1 MTLPTVGVDITAHK
15 EERNVTDTKK
25 KTKLRVRY
33 YVELVVGSPRESH
46 TRLGFSGSFQAL
58 LRLHRVFVRLYVEKH
73 GDPHS
78 GLLTGRE
85 SFLSSSSSTSRS
97 SVSST
102 SKGSPTSLSSL
113 VRHTFGL
120 KKKKKKSSIDGAIDG
135 QGAASDQDTHYTHHT
150 HHYHHQQLQYP
161 YPTALEPPGIVP
173 FPAQNKILVQLERGE
188 AKDDDK
194 IEGRNNALFEY
205 YSQLFNGDDGEMYLE
220 LVHQRAKERADKN
233 KSELGENQSEEPEP
247 PSSRSSG
254 GFLKLLGRHPKTE
267 DVKSSKHLEFF
278 EPVYVRGRGK
288 SRGRKST
295 HRNSSLQTP

>member
-1 MTLPTVGVDITAHK
+1 MKAPKVGVDVTAHK
-15 EERNVTDTKK
+15 EEHNVTDAKK
-25 KTKLRVRY
+25 KMKLRVRY
-33 YVELVVGSPRESH
+33 YVELVVGLPRESH

-58 LRLHRVFVRLYVEKH
+58 LRLHRDFVRLYVEKH

-85 SFLSSSSSTSRS
+85 SFLSNSSSTSRS

-102 SKGSPTSLSSL
+102 SKSSPTSLSSL

-120 KKKKKKSSIDGAIDG
+120 KKKSKSTGDANINGEGSANNQHTRYI
-135 QGAASDQDTHYTHHT
+135 HHHR
-150 HHYHHQQLQYP
+150 HHHHQ
-161 YPTALEPPGIVP
+161 YPTTQEPPIGIVP
-173 FPAQNKILVQLERGE
+173 FPAQNKMLVHLETGE

-194 IEGRNNALFEY
+194 IEARNAALFEY
-205 YSQLFNGDDGEMYLE
+205 YSQLFNSDDGEMFLE

-233 KSELGENQSEEPEP
+233 KNELVEYQSEDGAEPH
-247 PSSRSSG
+247 SSG

-267 DVKSSKHLEFF
+267 DAKSKKHVEFF
-278 EPVYVRGRGK
+278 EPVYVRARGK

-295 HRNSSLQTP
+295 HRRSSLQAP

>member
-1 MTLPTVGVDITAHK
+1 MRAPKVGVDITAHK
-15 EERNVTDTKK
+15 EERNVTDAKK

-58 LRLHRVFVRLYVEKH
+58 LRLHREFVRLYVEKH

-85 SFLSSSSSTSRS
+85 SFLSNSSSTSRS

-102 SKGSPTSLSSL
+102 SKSSPTSLSSL

-120 KKKKKKSSIDGAIDG
+120 KKKSKSTGDCDFNNEGATSN
-135 QGAASDQDTHYTHHT
+135 QHTQHT
-150 HHYHHQQLQYP
+150 HHHHHRHHQ
-161 YPTALEPPGIVP
+161 YPTSQELPGIVP
-173 FPAQNKILVQLERGE
+173 FPAQNKMLIHLESGE

-194 IEGRNNALFEY
+194 IEARSAALFEY
-205 YSQLFNGDDGEMYLE
+205 YSQLFNSDDGEMYLE

-233 KSELGENQSEEPEP
+233 KTELVENQAEDDAEPR
-247 PSSRSSG
+247 SSHSSG
-254 GFLKLLGRHPKTE
+254 GFLKLLGRHPKAE
-267 DVKSSKHLEFF
+267 DVKSSKHVEYF
-278 EPVYVRGRGK
+278 EPVYVRARGK

-295 HRNSSLQTP
+295 RRNSSLQAP